1 MRAFGC
7 LGCTQLDWQWANLKF
22 LSLVTSSLSYK
33 VELFGARLLE
43 KRLLEKR
50 VWGLTSYGV
59 LGYPGSLRGLGF
71 WTQHACVCVCAC
83 MPYVGIR
90 QRFDFNKHKVDNMA
104 YAIHPTVDAFT
115 LTSAP
120 G

>member
-1 MRAFGC
+1 MH
-7 LGCTQLDWQWANLKF
+7 
-22 LSLVTSSLSYK
+22 V
-33 VELFGARLLE
+33 
-43 KRLLEKR
+43 
-50 VWGLTSYGV
+50 
-59 LGYPGSLRGLGF
+59 
-71 WTQHACVCVCAC
+71 CVCVCAC